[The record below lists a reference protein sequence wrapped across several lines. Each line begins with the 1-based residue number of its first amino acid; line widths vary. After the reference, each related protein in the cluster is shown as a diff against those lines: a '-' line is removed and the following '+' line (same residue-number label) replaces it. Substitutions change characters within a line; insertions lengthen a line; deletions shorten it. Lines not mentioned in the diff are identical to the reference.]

1 MKRTAWLML
10 LGMAL
15 AAPGCFGFDKLVLDK
30 DASPPAAP
38 IPAPPPLPVTEND
51 VREDDPQKAVDA
63 LTRELD
69 RAAAECTAPPPAHT
83 NGR

>member
-10 LGMAL
+10 LGVTL
-15 AAPGCFGFDKLVLDK
+15 AGPGCFGFDKFVTDQKLET
-30 DASPPAAP
+30 PAP

-63 LTRELD
+63 LSREID
-69 RAAAECTAPPPAHT
+69 RASAECSPTLPAHT
-83 NGR
+83 GGR